1 MKSESPNCAKCPY
14 KIADRLC
21 RGEDGKAPPFCPT
34 ENKSD
39 LVRNC
44 VREYEASDILE
55 FARQSSIQE
64 AEGYANR
71 ELGYE
76 HVKPSKTRIEEI
88 IEFSQKMNYKVIGL
102 AFCVGLR
109 KEAKVVEKLI
119 SDSKFTVVS
128 VVCKVGRIPK
138 ETIGLRDD
146 QKISVGKFEAMCN
159 PILQASILNDE
170 KTDFNILLGLCVGHD
185 SLFFKYAKAPCTVLA
200 VKDRVLGHNPL
211 AAIYNIESYYRS
223 LK

>member
-1 MKSESPNCAKCPY
+1 MKNESPNCARCPY
-14 KIADRLC
+14 KITDRLC
-21 RGEDGKAPPFCPT
+21 REEEGKAPPFCPT
-34 ENKSD
+34 KNKQE
-39 LVRNC
+39 LIKNC
-44 VREYEASDILE
+44 VSEYKASDILE
-55 FARQSSIQE
+55 FARQSSVQE
-64 AEGYANR
+64 AEGYTNR

-76 HVKPSKTRIEEI
+76 RVKPSKTRIEEI

-119 SDSKFTVVS
+119 SDRGFTVVS
-128 VVCKVGRIPK
+128 AVCKVGRIPK

-146 QKISVGKFEAMCN
+146 QKISAGKFEAMCN

-170 KTDFNILLGLCVGHD
+170 KTDFNVLLGLCVGHD
-185 SLFFKYAKAPCTVLA
+185 SLFLKYAKAPCTVLA